1 MLPRPQ
7 KRRPRLGLEGVPS
20 GTVVLMSFSIRAC
33 RLWFRLSSWSK
44 AGLGQALRLRRRPQA
59 AAPTAVVT
67 SSAREKCL
75 RCCGASV

>member
-44 AGLGQALRLRRRPQA
+44 AGLWQALRLRRRR
-59 AAPTAVVT
+59 TVVVT
-67 SSAREKCL
+67 SVV
-75 RCCGASV
+75 GAYGGCHLIGP